1 MLIRAFNA
9 KSLFYYIS
17 GRHSCYSNQ
26 KSKTNNVILGAHR
39 MIKIEIENENG
50 VREVVHQEESLG
62 SESQRPL
69 FIQVLKFKKQI
80 FLKLV
85 FIPVSF

>member
-1 MLIRAFNA
+1 
-9 KSLFYYIS
+9 
-17 GRHSCYSNQ
+17 
-26 KSKTNNVILGAHR
+26 

>member
-1 MLIRAFNA
+1 
-9 KSLFYYIS
+9 
-17 GRHSCYSNQ
+17 
-26 KSKTNNVILGAHR
+26 
-39 MIKIEIENENG
+39 MIKIEKENENG

-80 FLKLV
+80 FFKKIGVYTSPFLM
-85 FIPVSF
+85 